1 MSNSKRLATN
11 LTPINLKEWCGDKTP
26 SSTTTLLLTTHRHEA
41 SGSPDRRTYGDRHL
55 LPREDESYPCAEPV
69 RVLSVA
75 IATVGD
81 PEIARLSSRVL
92 TLSALLCVCDLVTFI
107 YSAILDHNYGFA
119 ALAAL
124 MLRLLLPVCGLRVYG
139 KGQPDDNVLLGIQLH
154 LLHRARRGGGHP
166 HRVDLAGFKNSILYP
181 LIGNCIVS
189 CMLYLSF
196 IWGKD
201 LHSKAYWDQ
210 GTYGPEDDEEYDQ
223 SGTACSLA
231 NARPTLRKCRRPL
244 CWGSQSCEKTT
255 MPP

>member
-1 MSNSKRLATN
+1 MKPAEA
-11 LTPINLKEWCGDKTP
+11 LTDAHAEQSC
-26 SSTTTLLLTTHRHEA
+26 
-41 SGSPDRRTYGDRHL
+41 L

-124 MLRLLLPVCGLRVYG
+124 MLGLLLPVCGFTGVRQRDSQMIMCFWVFSFIFCI
-139 KGQPDDNVLLGIQLH
+139 VHVVAVGILIVWISQ
-154 LLHRARRGGGHP
+154 
-166 HRVDLAGFKNSILYP
+166 GFKNSILYP

-223 SGTACSLA
+223 SITSMLAGQREA
-231 NARPTLRKCRRPL
+231 NAQEVQAAVVLGQPVLRKDDDATL
-244 CWGSQSCEKTT
+244 TL
-255 MPP
+255 

>member
-1 MSNSKRLATN
+1 MTKMSG
-11 LTPINLKEWCGDKTP
+11 LKGRKTGRSTDSDLE
-26 SSTTTLLLTTHRHEA
+26 SSC
-41 SGSPDRRTYGDRHL
+41 L
-55 LPREDESYPCAEPV
+55 LPRDDESYPCAEPV

-75 IATVGD
+75 IATVTD

-124 MLRLLLPVCGLRVYG
+124 MLGLLLPVCGFTGVRQRD
-139 KGQPDDNVLLGIQLH
+139 GQMLMCFWVFSFVFCVVHAVAVGILIVWITQGYK
-154 LLHRARRGGGHP
+154 A
-166 HRVDLAGFKNSILYP
+166 SILYP

-201 LHSKAYWDQ
+201 LHSKAYWDDIRDE
-210 GTYGPEDDEEYDQ
+210 YDEEDQ
-223 SGTACSLA
+223 SIVSILGGGHREANAQEVQQAVVMGQPVMGEKDDDSLA
-231 NARPTLRKCRRPL
+231 I
-244 CWGSQSCEKTT
+244 
-255 MPP
+255 